1 MIVPDCAKGTVKR
14 EGGNVEHAVW
24 RIKVCLGKYIGT
36 GVTDNALGR
45 PVEFEPKIVNWKSLG
60 KITN

>member
-1 MIVPDCAKGTVKR
+1 
-14 EGGNVEHAVW
+14 
-24 RIKVCLGKYIGT
+24 LGKYIGT